1 MLGICFL
8 EGPCLPLATGQA
20 GQEEGQAEAGSHC
33 QGGGQKLMLGHH
45 WPNSQQT
52 GRSKSSSSP
61 CLRVSLSCSWG
72 LEPSGQSPVKG
83 DTYLQLPSTSVMRQR
98 TEGGFGIWR
107 HPGLPA
113 QGIWLPHVPPSCPS
127 GWGTKS
133 QHIYSPLGV
142 RSIREFWFKGITVSK
157 NR

>member
-1 MLGICFL
+1 
-8 EGPCLPLATGQA
+8 
-20 GQEEGQAEAGSHC
+20 
-33 QGGGQKLMLGHH
+33 MLGHQ

-61 CLRVSLSCSWG
+61 CLRVSLSCSVG

-83 DTYLQLPSTSVMRQR
+83 GTYLQLPGTSVMGQS

-107 HPGLPA
+107 HPGLPGLVA
-113 QGIWLPHVPPSCPS
+113 QGVWLPQVPPSCLS
-127 GWGTKS
+127 GWGIKS

-142 RSIREFWFKGITVSK
+142 RSIGEFWFKGITVSK